1 MSLYDRHSIKGIIE
15 FLNSNSI
22 LVLYI
27 MKDKEESVS
36 SEISEIKEVVKSQS
50 RKIDRITDRIN
61 AEIRSARDELSN
73 HIKEVEKD
81 RDKKMQEIRYIGVE
95 FEPTDVKKGEEEV
108 NLALKAGFEPLRDF
122 QTAKGIV
129 MVLGVWG
136 DRKRT
141 N

>member
-1 MSLYDRHSIKGIIE
+1 MSYSTNSINGITE

-27 MKDKEESVS
+27 MNDKEKSID
-36 SEISEIKEVVKSQS
+36 SEISKLND
-50 RKIDRITDRIN
+50 KIDKITEEIN
-61 AEIRSARDELSN
+61 AEFKSAKDEFSKHLQ
-73 HIKEVEKD
+73 EVEKD
-81 RDKKMQEIRYIGVE
+81 RDRKMKEIKYIGVE

-108 NLALKAGFEPLRDF
+108 NTALKAGFEPIRDF
-122 QTAKGIV
+122 QTPKGIV
-129 MVLGVWG
+129 MVLGLWG

>member
-1 MSLYDRHSIKGIIE
+1 MSLYDRHSINGIIE

-27 MKDKEESVS
+27 MKDKEQTIS
-36 SEISEIKEVVKSQS
+36 SEISELND
-50 RKIDRITDRIN
+50 KIDKITEEIN
-61 AEIRSARDELSN
+61 AEFKSAKDEFSKHLQ
-73 HIKEVEKD
+73 EVEKERD
-81 RDKKMQEIRYIGVE
+81 RKMKEIKYIGVE

-108 NLALKAGFEPLRDF
+108 NAALKAGFEPIRDF
-122 QTAKGIV
+122 QTPKGIV
-129 MVLGVWG
+129 MVLGLWG

>member
-1 MSLYDRHSIKGIIE
+1 MSYSTNSINGITE

-27 MKDKEESVS
+27 MNDIEKSIS
-36 SEISEIKEVVKSQS
+36 SEISKLND
-50 RKIDRITDRIN
+50 KIDKNTEEIN
-61 AEIRSARDELSN
+61 AELKGAKESLLK
-73 HIKEVEKD
+73 HIEEVEKD
-81 RDKKMQEIRYIGVE
+81 RDRKMKKIKYIGVE

-108 NLALKAGFEPLRDF
+108 NTALKAGFEPIRDF
-122 QTAKGIV
+122 QTPKGIV
-129 MVLGVWG
+129 MVLGLWG

>member
-1 MSLYDRHSIKGIIE
+1 
-15 FLNSNSI
+15 
-22 LVLYI
+22 

-36 SEISEIKEVVKSQS
+36 SEISEIKEAVKSQS
-50 RKIDRITDRIN
+50 RKIDRITEKIN
-61 AEIRSARDELSN
+61 DEIRQQKDAISK
-73 HIKEVEKD
+73 HIEEAEKD

-108 NLALKAGFEPLRDF
+108 NTALKAGFEPIRDF
-122 QTAKGIV
+122 QTPKGIV
-129 MVLGVWG
+129 MVLGLWG

>member
-1 MSLYDRHSIKGIIE
+1 
-15 FLNSNSI
+15 
-22 LVLYI
+22 

-36 SEISEIKEVVKSQS
+36 SEISEIKEAVKSQS

-61 AEIRSARDELSN
+61 AEIRSARDEFSN

-81 RDKKMQEIRYIGVE
+81 RDRKMQEIKYIGVE
-95 FEPTDVKKGEEEV
+95 FEPTDVRKGEDEV
-108 NLALKAGFEPLRDF
+108 NTALKAGFEPIRDF

-129 MVLGVWG
+129 VVLGLWG

>member
-1 MSLYDRHSIKGIIE
+1 MSLYDRHSINGITE

-27 MKDKEESVS
+27 MKDKEQTIS
-36 SEISEIKEVVKSQS
+36 SEISELND
-50 RKIDRITDRIN
+50 KIDKITEKIN
-61 AEIRSARDELSN
+61 AELKGAKESLLK
-73 HIKEVEKD
+73 HIEEVEKD
-81 RDKKMQEIRYIGVE
+81 RDRKMKKIKYIGVE

-108 NLALKAGFEPLRDF
+108 NTALKAGFEPIRDF
-122 QTAKGIV
+122 QTPKGIV
-129 MVLGVWG
+129 MVLGLWG

>member
-1 MSLYDRHSIKGIIE
+1 MSLYDRHSIKGITE

-27 MKDKEESVS
+27 MKDKEQTIS
-36 SEISEIKEVVKSQS
+36 SEISELND
-50 RKIDRITDRIN
+50 KIDKMTEKIN
-61 AEIRSARDELSN
+61 AELKGAKESLLK
-73 HIKEVEKD
+73 HIEEVEKD
-81 RDKKMQEIRYIGVE
+81 RDRKMKKIKYIGVE

-108 NLALKAGFEPLRDF
+108 NTALKAGFEPIRDF
-122 QTAKGIV
+122 QTPKGIV
-129 MVLGVWG
+129 MVLGLWG

>member
-1 MSLYDRHSIKGIIE
+1 
-15 FLNSNSI
+15 
-22 LVLYI
+22 

-36 SEISEIKEVVKSQS
+36 SEISEIKEAVKSQS

-108 NLALKAGFEPLRDF
+108 NMALNAGFEPIRDF
-122 QTAKGIV
+122 QTPKCIV
-129 MVLGVWG
+129 MVLGLWG